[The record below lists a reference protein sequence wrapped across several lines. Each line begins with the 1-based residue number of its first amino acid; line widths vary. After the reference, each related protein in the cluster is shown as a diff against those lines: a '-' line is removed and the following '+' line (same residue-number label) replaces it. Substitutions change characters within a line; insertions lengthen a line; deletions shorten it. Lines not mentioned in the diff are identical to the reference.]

1 MKKKISL
8 LFTSMLFQSFSIQS
22 HPEWATIHLKAPESE
37 SRVPIHLCCVIDTSG
52 SMEDDDKLENVKRS
66 LHYLLNFLGEKDRI
80 SVITF
85 SSTAKTILNKMCC
98 SLIEK
103 ENLRARI
110 ATIHLE
116 FSTNLSAALVETRTV
131 LTDPSGENPSGIK
144 QGILLLTDGMANDG
158 LTEPDQIVA
167 MTKKLLQDYHGTSL
181 SCIGYGTDHNAE
193 LLQSMA
199 TEGGG
204 SYSIVNTLE
213 DVATVFGNVLGG
225 LISCSFQQVRISLP
239 KNTEIKSRYATNHLD
254 ELEIMVGD
262 LSAGMEA
269 VVLAKIPLGHV
280 LTVKAYDLKASQLIT
295 VETIVSSS
303 DDVTIQTDGEAHY
316 LRFDVLALLDDIA
329 AGKQTAEDYLKMIA
343 ICTQDIHA
351 YREKHAHS
359 LWDLLL
365 NELDRA
371 AKSLKFPHI
380 YHQNLTKQH
389 GAYLGMMRGTSSQSP
404 DELPSKVYNLFSNG
418 LQHTLSHELSREV
431 TQSFDVTFGSVG
443 AGSAATTAGTIA
455 GTTASLIEPTGGSSV
470 SFAEAVAANA
480 RARSGR
486 ARRWSHVAGLSLTQT
501 KTSASESGLPVF
513 PESTF
518 MWNGQDG
525 TQPQ

>member
-1 MKKKISL
+1 MQ
-8 LFTSMLFQSFSIQS
+8 FQSFSILS
-22 HPEWATIHLKAPESE
+22 HPEWATIHVKAPESE

-85 SSTAKTILNKMCC
+85 SSNAKTILNKMCC
-98 SLIEK
+98 SLTEK
-103 ENLRARI
+103 ENLRTHI
-110 ATIHLE
+110 AMIHLE
-116 FSTNLSAALVETRTV
+116 FSTNLSAALVETHNV
-131 LTDPSGENPSGIK
+131 LLTDPSGEALPRLNPSGIK

-158 LTEPDQIVA
+158 VKEPDQIVA

-225 LISCSFQQVRISLP
+225 LISCSFQQVCITLP

-254 ELEIMVGD
+254 ELEIMIGD
-262 LSAGMEA
+262 LSAGMDA

-280 LTVKAYDLKASQLIT
+280 LTVKAYDLKASQLVT

-303 DDVTIQTDGEAHY
+303 EDVTIQTDGEAHY

-329 AGKQTAEDYLKMIA
+329 SGKQT
-343 ICTQDIHA
+343 
-351 YREKHAHS
+351 S
-359 LWDLLL
+359 
-365 NELDRA
+365 
-371 AKSLKFPHI
+371 
-380 YHQNLTKQH
+380 
-389 GAYLGMMRGTSSQSP
+389 
-404 DELPSKVYNLFSNG
+404 
-418 LQHTLSHELSREV
+418 
-431 TQSFDVTFGSVG
+431 
-443 AGSAATTAGTIA
+443 
-455 GTTASLIEPTGGSSV
+455 
-470 SFAEAVAANA
+470 
-480 RARSGR
+480 
-486 ARRWSHVAGLSLTQT
+486 
-501 KTSASESGLPVF
+501 
-513 PESTF
+513 
-518 MWNGQDG
+518 
-525 TQPQ
+525 